1 MILPPELTH
10 QPKKETPY
18 RVMIAMHNADDLCL
32 LMQFGCDLARN
43 QGGDVWVITVNKEGE
58 IPAWLETDPTAEE
71 PRRSH
76 LCPEV
81 EVNVSVREGV
91 NVADIILDEVRSHD
105 PDMLLLGWSGQIR
118 RGGRYTLGRTLD
130 PLIQSVPCDVMV
142 LRGECPK
149 QLGRILIPVSGG
161 PHAAR
166 ALDLALTMAPE
177 AEVTALYV
185 ALEKLGP
192 TEELIGH
199 ERLKNIRRRT
209 TDSQRVRPKVVT
221 SATPVTGIIGEAQ
234 QGYDLM
240 IIGAGEENVVGRFLF
255 GNTPQMILQRT
266 PIPTLVMR
274 SRLTQLDTL
283 QRRLWRHIFGLAPS
297 LDTHEQAKVYK
308 NVHRNSRPS
317 ADFFVM
323 ITLAAAIAT
332 IGLLLDNPAVI
343 IGAMIVAPLMTPIL
357 GMGLSLV
364 MGDSRFFWISFG
376 TTFRGIL
383 LAVITSILV
392 TSIVPGASIT
402 AEVLGRAK
410 PTVMDL
416 AVALISGAAAGYA
429 LCRENVSAAL
439 AGVAIAAALAP
450 PLTVIGIGVILRDW
464 QVAGGALVLFLT
476 NVISIVAAGGLV
488 FFLLGFRPN
497 PREAKSTQVLQRG
510 SRGVAFLLLIVT
522 IFLGILTWQSFREIN
537 RRQMIE
543 NAIQQE
549 IAALPNTEL
558 INWRLEPRSEEGT
571 LYLDVTVRSSRSIG
585 YAEARHLQ
593 EQIAAQLEQ
602 PVALAL
608 SSVPTSRLQA
618 YVPPT
623 PTLTPPP
630 TPTGAPTATPTPTA
644 TPIPTSTPTPTRTPT
659 PTPTATITPTPTPTP
674 QILFVYDA
682 GSGGLRVRYAPGGE
696 VMGRLP
702 ENTRVV
708 VLDGPI
714 ILDETPWYR
723 VRDPNTYLEGWVS
736 GNYLRATPFDSP

>member
-1 MILPPELTH
+1 MILPPELTN

-18 RVMIAMHNADDLCL
+18 RAMIAVRDADDLCL
-32 LMQFGCDLARN
+32 LMQFGYNLARN
-43 QGGDVWVITVNKEGE
+43 EGGDVWIVTVNQKGERPDWLDTERIRNELQADVEVHVAVKEG
-58 IPAWLETDPTAEE
+58 A
-71 PRRSH
+71 
-76 LCPEV
+76 
-81 EVNVSVREGV
+81 
-91 NVADIILDEVRSHD
+91 NVAAGILDEVQARD
-105 PDMLLLGWSGQIR
+105 PDVLFLGWSGQIR
-118 RGGRYTLGRTLD
+118 RSGRYTLGRTLD

-149 QLGRILIPVSGG
+149 QMARILIPVAGG
-161 PHAAR
+161 PHATR
-166 ALDLALTMAPE
+166 AIDLALTMAPE

-185 ALEKLGP
+185 AIDRLGP
-192 TEELIGH
+192 AEELIGH
-199 ERLKNIRRRT
+199 ERLKDIRRRT
-209 TDSQRVRPKVVT
+209 TDSQRVRPKVVA
-221 SATPVTGIIGEAQ
+221 SATPVKGIIGEARQ
-234 QGYDLM
+234 DYDMM

-255 GNTPQMILQRT
+255 GNIPQMILQRT

-283 QRRLWRHIFGLAPS
+283 HRRIWQNIFGLAPV
-297 LDTHEQAKVYK
+297 LNTHEQAEVYK

-364 MGDSRFFWISFG
+364 MGDSRFFWISFS

-383 LAVITSILV
+383 LAIITSLLIA
-392 TSIVPGASIT
+392 SITPGASIT

-429 LCRENVSAAL
+429 LCRKNVSAAL

-450 PLTVIGIGVILRDW
+450 PLTVIGIGIILRAW

-497 PREAKSTQVLQRG
+497 PKEARSAKVLQRG
-510 SRGVAFLLLIVT
+510 SRGVAFLLVIVT
-522 IFLGILTWQSFREIN
+522 IFLGVLTWQSFREIN
-537 RRQMIE
+537 HRQQIE
-543 NAIQQE
+543 AALQAE
-549 IAALPNTEL
+549 IATLPHAEL
-558 INWRLEPRSEEGT
+558 IAWRLEPNSEDEA

-585 YAEARHLQ
+585 YLEARHLQ
-593 EQIAAQLEQ
+593 EQIAARLEQ
-602 PVALAL
+602 PVALSL
-608 SSVPTSRLQA
+608 SSVPTNRLQA

-623 PTLTPPP
+623 PTSTSPP
-630 TPTGAPTATPTPTA
+630 TPTGAPTATPTPTS
-644 TPIPTSTPTPTRTPT
+644 TPIPTSTPTPTTTPT
-659 PTPTATITPTPTPTP
+659 PTPTSTITPTPTPTP
-674 QILFVYDA
+674 RVLFVYDV
-682 GSGGLRVRYAPGGE
+682 GSGGLRVRYAPDSE

-708 VLDGPI
+708 VIDGPI

-736 GNYLRATPFDSP
+736 GNYLRAAPFNSP